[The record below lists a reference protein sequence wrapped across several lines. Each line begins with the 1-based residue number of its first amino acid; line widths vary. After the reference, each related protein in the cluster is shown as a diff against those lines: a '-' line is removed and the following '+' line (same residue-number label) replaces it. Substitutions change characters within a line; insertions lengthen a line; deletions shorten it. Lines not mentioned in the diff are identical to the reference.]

1 MAETLTWW
9 FLACLKVDLL
19 YMTNQSWMKHLSLL
33 WGILLALKTC
43 FGWVS
48 IVSPLILPVVS
59 MFAQLFLWKC
69 LQLGNES
76 VFFCVRA
83 DYVTS
88 ELNTFLYVRM
98 FLQSTN
104 FGRGGQNQELNL
116 LLLPCLVHLTFL
128 PHFPIGMILI
138 LAHIH
143 PHLQH
148 RVFLLQV
155 HRSPPSHSSQTISQP
170 STLPVPSLH
179 PACTTSHVDSS
190 NCSSSLV
197 VQDIVAANGGT

>member
-1 MAETLTWW
+1 
-9 FLACLKVDLL
+9 
-19 YMTNQSWMKHLSLL
+19 MTNQSWMKHLSLL

-48 IVSPLILPVVS
+48 IISPLILAVVS
-59 MFAQLFLWKC
+59 MFTQFLWKF

-76 VFFCVRA
+76 LFFCVRA

-128 PHFPIGMILI
+128 PHFPIRMILI
-138 LAHIH
+138 IAHIH
-143 PHLQH
+143 PHLQQ

-155 HRSPPSHSSQTISQP
+155 HRSLLPHIVLRPSLNLALYLCHP
-170 STLPVPSLH
+170 CTLPALLPMWIPQTVPPHWLFRI
-179 PACTTSHVDSS
+179 
-190 NCSSSLV
+190 L
-197 VQDIVAANGGT
+197 